1 MRAIGYILAPV
12 TKRLVDID
20 DDALEAA
27 QVALGTGGLKD
38 TVNAALSAAAADSEA
53 RLAEI
58 RKSFAAASG
67 VPFTDADRA
76 EAWQ

>member
-1 MRAIGYILAPV
+1 M

-27 QVALGTGGLKD
+27 QVALGTAGLKD
-38 TVNAALSAAAADSEA
+38 TVNAALSAVAADTDA

-58 RKSFAAASG
+58 RNAFAAAAG